1 MPEVSN
7 NKLDENLGI
16 SLDFGDITDDP
27 ILENNTN
34 NDDDL
39 LESSLKNNVN
49 SEEDDLF
56 KTPEGLDIDTALNDM
71 IKDTSDNPDST
82 DDKTKSKVEPTNATK
97 DNKKEEKETSGSL
110 TIAYAKILQEQGL
123 SDFNE
128 EEYLKTVEEKG
139 EAVALIELF
148 DKNAEAVAQSKLKEL
163 DEYTAEYTK
172 LRQSGFTVDEAATL
186 MGNRE
191 TVDSITTEQLETDE
205 ELQEQIIR
213 EVSTLQGKSKDEID
227 EDIQLLKD
235 TDKLK
240 SRSEKNLAALQNYYK
255 KLANQELINRQAQEK
270 ANKEAADSY
279 IKQLKEN
286 IYSTEEVL
294 KGRKINKQT
303 QDKVLDLILKP
314 VKLDDGS
321 VTNAIWAK
329 RKENQQEFDKRLAY
343 LIHIGL
349 FDGSTKAITTDART
363 KAVQNIQKTLESG
376 RKFSSGAPI
385 IGNEKDMNSRVDAMA
400 DFLDIE

>member
-16 SLDFGDITDDP
+16 SLDFDEIIDDP

-34 NDDDL
+34 NDDEL

-56 KTPEGLDIDTALNDM
+56 KTPEGLDIDTVLNDM

-82 DDKTKSKVEPTNATK
+82 DNKSKVKVESINATK
-97 DNKKEEKETSGSL
+97 DNKKEDKDTSGSL
-110 TIAYAKILQEQGL
+110 TIAYAKSLQEQGL

-128 EEYLKTVEEKG
+128 EEYLKAVQEKG
-139 EAVALIELF
+139 EAVAFLELLE
-148 DKNAEAVAQSKLKEL
+148 KNADTVAQAKLKEL
-163 DEYTAEYTK
+163 DDYTVEYTK

-191 TVDSITTEQLETDE
+191 TVDSITTEQLSEDE

-255 KLANQELINRQAQEK
+255 KLANQELINRQNQEK
-270 ANKEAADSY
+270 VNKEAADNY
-279 IKQLKEN
+279 IKELKEN
-286 IYSTEEVL
+286 IYSTDEVL

-314 VKLDDGS
+314 VQLKDGS

-363 KAVQNIQKTLESG
+363 KAVLNIQKTLESG
-376 RKFSSGAPI
+376 RKFSSGEPLIAS
-385 IGNEKDMNSRVDAMA
+385 EKTMNDKIDAMT